1 MKKFLALA
9 LSVLMLTSCTG
20 GKIVATAG
28 KTKITEGEF
37 NFYLSSIKSQMKGT
51 DIQTDEDWETKEIEG
66 KKAIDAA
73 KQRALDIAVKNVEY
87 RDLAKL
93 AGIELTD
100 EDKAS
105 VKKMKEQVI
114 ANNGGKSGYKT
125 FLKEN
130 GITDSFTDM
139 MCESTVYYGKIGD
152 VIKEDTP
159 ITDEMLKARFES
171 PEVNSEYRKAK
182 HILFLTVDSATRQ
195 PLSEEEQQKAKEQ
208 ADAVYARVKNGE
220 DFDALMNEFSQDP
233 GLSANPNGYVFG
245 SGEMVSEFEQA
256 VDAIAPGD
264 VTFCK
269 SDFGYHIIKRLPL
282 ELADVRDKLENE
294 IIRALTDER
303 LAEWEKEYGYTVTRN
318 EDILKDIK

>member
-1 MKKFLALA
+1 MKKILALT
-9 LSVLMLTSCTG
+9 LSVLMLTSCAG

-37 NFYLSSIKSQMKGT
+37 NFYLSSIKTQMKGT
-51 DIQTDEDWETKEIEG
+51 EIQTDEDWETKEIEG
-66 KKAIDAA
+66 KKAIEVA

-87 RDLAKL
+87 RDLAQL

-100 EDKAS
+100 DDKAA

-114 ANNGGKSGYKT
+114 TNNGGSSGYKK
-125 FLKEN
+125 FLKDN

-139 MCESTVYYGKIGD
+139 MCESTVYYSKISD
-152 VIKEDTP
+152 IIKNDTP
-159 ITDEMLKARFES
+159 ITDDMLNAKFEYS
-171 PEVNSEYRKAK
+171 DVRSEYRKAK

-220 DFDALMNEFSQDP
+220 DFDSLMNEFSQDP
-233 GLSANPNGYVFG
+233 GLSSNPNGYVFG

-282 ELADVRDKLENE
+282 ELSDVRDKLENE

-303 LAEWEKEYGYTVTRN
+303 LTEWEKEYNYTVTRN